1 MPVSINTNL
10 LSMVAQRSLNRTQNE
25 LSTTLQRLS
34 SGLRINPAKDNA
46 AGLAIATRMG
56 VQVSG
61 MSVAIRNAN
70 DGISVSQTAEGA
82 MDEMTKSLNRA
93 NDLALQAAS
102 YNTAAGRQ
110 SLNQEVS
117 QIIDELSRIVN
128 QTRYNGEKLLTG
140 GFSADIQVGTTV
152 NETINVTVSN
162 LSPTGLGVASEYA
175 AVNAL
180 SNGAFS
186 DRVRN
191 AFDTALDG
199 AADTLN
205 GIVLAAVAD
214 SSTSINKIDAIN
226 NVTGST
232 GVTAFS
238 FGNATVAATDVT
250 DANATGAAG
259 QTVGANTMTI
269 NRISIDGNG
278 ALTTMDDMITNINAK
293 TGEHGVTAV
302 CDAGGAANQ
311 NRLVLMNKT
320 CAAITV
326 TLNDALA
333 DEVTGFAAG
342 TTTSVD
348 AGANGLIV
356 LNDDLGTN
364 TVSYD
369 AAATGLAI
377 TGVSSA
383 TTTLTDAPVNAQTV
397 STAAAANLA
406 LLSFQ
411 AAIDSIN
418 GDRAIL
424 GAKLNRF
431 ESTVRNLENV
441 RENITAARG
450 RIQDADFA
458 METVS
463 LTRAQILQQAGIAMV
478 SQANA
483 IPQAALALLQ

>member
-1 MPVSINTNL
+1 MPQSINTNI
-10 LSMVAQRSLNRTQNE
+10 LSLTAQRNLNRTQNE
-25 LSTTLQRLS
+25 LATTIQRLS
-34 SGLRINPAKDNA
+34 SGLRINSAKDDA
-46 AGLAIATRMG
+46 AGLAIATRMT
-56 VQVSG
+56 VQVNG
-61 MSVAIRNAN
+61 LSVAIRNAS

-82 MDEMTKSLNRA
+82 MDEMTKSLSRA

-102 YNTAAGRQ
+102 YNTAADRT

-152 NETINVTVSN
+152 NETINIAISN

-175 AVNAL
+175 AVSTTTNTVFA
-180 SNGAFS
+180 
-186 DRVRN
+186 DRIRN
-191 AFDTALDG
+191 TFDGLLDG
-199 AADTLN
+199 AADAMN
-205 GIVLAAVAD
+205 GTVLAAVAA

-226 NVTGST
+226 NVTTAT

-238 FGNATVAATDVT
+238 YGNAAVAATDVT
-250 DANATGAAG
+250 DANATGA
-259 QTVGANTMTI
+259 VGLTIGNGALTI
-269 NRISIDGNG
+269 NGISIDGNG
-278 ALTTMDDMITNINAK
+278 ALTTMDDLITNINAK
-293 TGEHGVTAV
+293 SGEHGVTAIR
-302 CDAGGAANQ
+302 DAGAAANQ
-311 NRLVLMNKT
+311 NRLVLMNRT
-320 CAAITV
+320 GAAVTV
-326 TLNDALA
+326 TVNDANA
-333 DEVTGFAAG
+333 ATVTGFAA

-348 AGANGLIV
+348 AGGNGMIV

-383 TTTLTDAPVNAQTV
+383 TTTLTDAPVNAQVV

-411 AAIDSIN
+411 GAIDSIN
-418 GDRAIL
+418 SDRAIL

-458 METVS
+458 METAN

-478 SQANA
+478 VQANA
-483 IPQAALALLQ
+483 IPQAVLALLQ

>member
-1 MPVSINTNL
+1 MPLSINTNL
-10 LSMVAQRSLNRTQNE
+10 LSLTAQRNLTRTQSE
-25 LSTTLQRLS
+25 LSTTIQRLS
-34 SGLRINPAKDNA
+34 SGLRINSAKDDA
-46 AGLAIATRMG
+46 AGLAIATRMS

-61 MSVAIRNAN
+61 LSVAIRNAN

-82 MDEMTKSLNRA
+82 MDEMTKALNRA

-102 YNTAAGRQ
+102 YNTAADRT
-110 SLNQEVS
+110 SLNQEIS
-117 QIIDELSRIVN
+117 QIIDELSRVVN

-152 NETINVTVSN
+152 NETINVAISN
-162 LSPTGLGVASEYA
+162 LSPTGLGVASEYS

-180 SNGAFS
+180 NNAAYA
-186 DRVRN
+186 DRIR
-191 AFDTALDG
+191 ATFDGLFDG
-199 AADTLN
+199 AADALN
-205 GIVLAAVAD
+205 GSVLAAVAAQ
-214 SSTSINKIDAIN
+214 SNSVNKVDAIN

-238 FGNATVAATDVT
+238 YGNAAVAATDVT
-250 DANATGAAG
+250 DANATGA
-259 QTVGANTMTI
+259 VGLTIGNGALTI
-269 NRISIDGNG
+269 NGISVDGNG
-278 ALTTMDDMITNINAK
+278 ALTTMDDLITNINAK
-293 TGEHGVTAV
+293 TGEHGATALR
-302 CDAGGAANQ
+302 DANGANT
-311 NRLVLMNKT
+311 NRLVLMNRT
-320 CAAITV
+320 GAAITV
-326 TLNDALA
+326 TVNDANA
-333 DEVTGFAAG
+333 ATVTGFAAS
-342 TTTSVD
+342 TTSVD
-348 AGANGLIV
+348 AGGNGLIV

-369 AAATGLAI
+369 AAATGLAV
-377 TGVSSA
+377 TGISSA
-383 TTTLTDAPVNAQTV
+383 TTTLTDAPVNSQV
-397 STAAAANLA
+397 VLTAAAANLA

-411 AAIDSIN
+411 GAIDSIN

-458 METVS
+458 METAN
-463 LTRAQILQQAGIAMV
+463 LTRAQILQQAGIAMI

>member
-1 MPVSINTNL
+1 MPQSINTNL
-10 LSMVAQRSLNRTQNE
+10 LSLTAQRNLNRTQNE
-25 LSTTLQRLS
+25 LSTTIQRLS
-34 SGLRINPAKDNA
+34 SGLRINSAKDDA
-46 AGLAIATRMG
+46 AGLAIATRMS

-61 MSVAIRNAN
+61 LSVAIRNAN

-102 YNTAAGRQ
+102 YNTAADRT

-152 NETINVTVSN
+152 NETINIAISN

-175 AVNAL
+175 AVNATT
-180 SNGAFS
+180 NAVFA
-186 DRVRN
+186 DRIRN
-191 AFDTALDG
+191 TFDGLLDG

-205 GIVLAAVAD
+205 GIVLAAVSA
-214 SSTSINKIDAIN
+214 SSTSVNKIDAIN

-232 GVTAFS
+232 GVTAFGY
-238 FGNATVAATDVT
+238 GNAAVGSANVL
-250 DANATGAAG
+250 DANATGAGG
-259 QTVGANTMTI
+259 QTVGTNALTI
-269 NRISIDGNG
+269 NGISIDGNG

-302 CDAGGAANQ
+302 RDAGAAADQ
-311 NRLVLMNKT
+311 HRLVLMNRT
-320 CAAITV
+320 GAAITV
-326 TLNDALA
+326 TLNDANA

-369 AAATGLAI
+369 AAATGSAI

-383 TTTLTDAPVNAQTV
+383 TTTLTDAPVNSQVV
-397 STAAAANLA
+397 SSAAAANLA

-411 AAIDSIN
+411 GAIDSSN
-418 GDRAIL
+418 SDRAIL

-458 METVS
+458 METAN

-478 SQANA
+478 TQANA
-483 IPQAALALLQ
+483 IPQATLALLQ